1 MPDLTSSARVFV
13 KILSLVGKRFRSL
26 EARILCKPTLPN
38 ASQSYMQVSS
48 TCNAQHFL
56 PAQCNGCMYRTS
68 NPGQNTSIYIA
79 RHDYIPCAP
88 TIYIASSKV
97 SNKTMATRLCAGI
110 YHSCPLLTL
119 SFCAV
124 DSSSFTLHN
133 HTGDQGEDMSL

>member
-1 MPDLTSSARVFV
+1 
-13 KILSLVGKRFRSL
+13 
-26 EARILCKPTLPN
+26 
-38 ASQSYMQVSS
+38 
-48 TCNAQHFL
+48 
-56 PAQCNGCMYRTS
+56 MYRTS

-133 HTGDQGEDMSL
+133 HTGDQVGRHESLKTPDALHGRAITTYDFAI